1 MESQRYWVVS
11 SDKNTVSPETLFSKK
26 RYNTPKYPYR
36 QKRYSTS
43 IVDITQSINAIPPA
57 RPPTRP
63 TTPPS
68 QYTAANYLFAQ
79 SVDPDNEALKIE
91 VSLAAERLRKGEHTV
106 PSTIAKELA
115 TNPFMRP
122 HDPAIQARTG
132 LGRQASNSVHL
143 GRIRQMKN
151 AF

>member
-1 MESQRYWVVS
+1 M
-11 SDKNTVSPETLFSKK
+11 F
-26 RYNTPKYPYR
+26 
-36 QKRYSTS
+36 
-43 IVDITQSINAIPPA
+43 A
-57 RPPTRP
+57 R
-63 TTPPS
+63 
-68 QYTAANYLFAQ
+68 
-79 SVDPDNEALKIE
+79 SVDPDNEALKVE
-91 VSLAAERLRKGEHTV
+91 VSLAAERLRKGDHTV

-132 LGRQASNSVHL
+132 LGQQASNSAHL